1 VSANHSLPA
10 TLQTHRAFI
19 HVEQQF
25 LYGTLSF
32 NENIPQSYL
41 LLRNGK
47 VAVAQG
53 QGCRCAAVTLPLCSG
68 KWKYPFRTGKTLC
81 ISARLCQ
88 LLFLSRKIYL
98 VIKPQ

>member
-10 TLQTHRAFI
+10 TLQTYRTFI

-53 QGCRCAAVTLPLCSG
+53 
-68 KWKYPFRTGKTLC
+68 
-81 ISARLCQ
+81 
-88 LLFLSRKIYL
+88 
-98 VIKPQ
+98 